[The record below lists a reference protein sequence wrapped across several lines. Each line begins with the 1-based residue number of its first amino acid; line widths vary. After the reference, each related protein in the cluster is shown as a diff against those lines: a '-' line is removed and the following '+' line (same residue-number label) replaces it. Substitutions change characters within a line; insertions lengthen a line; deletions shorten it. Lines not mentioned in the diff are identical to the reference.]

1 MNYLIEIKLFY
12 DWLETYPLPPAAIAL
27 WHALMFT
34 ANRSGWAE
42 QFAAPNAL
50 LMLRTG
56 SSRST
61 IYRERCRLREAG
73 RIAYRPQGGSADS
86 IYEIHALEER
96 VASNRDA
103 EYGIASR
110 LASRP
115 ETQNP
120 AGPESVSRGASQ
132 WGTRLYKRYRVSTE
146 KEKTSKKEK
155 AAEERKERKSCA
167 KKRETPH
174 LNQARFL
181 STLDAPWREVMAAWL
196 EYKRMRHESYR
207 SELGATK
214 CLTLLRNLSG
224 DSAAVAAAII
234 DQSIANN
241 WAGLFPLR
249 TGSAAVSVRSQHPG
263 QIIHPASDERTRHLL
278 EKFDRK

>member
-1 MNYLIEIKLFY
+1 MNYLTEIKLFN
-12 DWLETYPLPPAAIAL
+12 DWLETEDIPSNAIVL
-27 WHALMFT
+27 WYALMFT
-34 ANRSGWAE
+34 ANRSGWPNE
-42 QFAAPNAL
+42 LTISIAAL
-50 LMLRTG
+50 QVRSKLSR
-56 SSRST
+56 SSIRRMRNILVHHGLISVESRGGNHST
-61 IYRERCRLREAG
+61 IYRINSFEVHIATHVEPQNGLQAAQQFQIAVHPAVHGEPFNRLN
-73 RIAYRPQGGSADS
+73 
-86 IYEIHALEER
+86 R
-96 VASNRDA
+96 V
-103 EYGIASR
+103 I
-110 LASRP
+110 
-115 ETQNP
+115 NP
-120 AGPESVSRGASQ
+120 
-132 WGTRLYKRYRVSTE
+132 E

-167 KKRETPH
+167 KKRETPR

-181 STLDAPWREVMAAWL
+181 STLDAPWQEVMAAWL
-196 EYKRMRHESYR
+196 EYKRTRRESYR

-249 TGSAAVSVRSQHPG
+249 TGSAAVSVRGQHPG

-278 EKFDRK
+278 EKFSRK